1 MATNRR
7 LHLEQTQISSGAL
20 ADQKDTARW
29 MFQLGGGVCK
39 YLANLLCAWRSN
51 FQSRCL
57 TKANGIHTLKMGLV
71 SIPFFFSLASW
82 AHGHTVTHSISAKAS
97 FGRLWRCAQRAW
109 ANGSEWQSCA
119 VWAIHVG
126 IYFGQAG
133 GVVSPYMNLGFKP
146 AFVGFLNGQMRPK
159 SKSANSIGLE
169 IQFLELLLLCMGH

>member
-1 MATNRR
+1 MNVSVRWGCLQVSGQLALR
-7 LHLEQTQISSGAL
+7 LAIQFSIPLFDESKWYSHLENGT
-20 ADQKDTARW
+20 
-29 MFQLGGGVCK
+29 
-39 YLANLLCAWRSN
+39 
-51 FQSRCL
+51 
-57 TKANGIHTLKMGLV
+57 GIHSL
-71 SIPFFFSLASW
+71 FFSLASW